1 MNKHDSVSPDSVSRN
16 ATIRKITWVAVL
28 ALGVFMTFFRIGNDS
43 LWYDE
48 SYSVAA
54 ARHPVAEMIPIIAN
68 DSHPP
73 LYYLML
79 RPVTLVLGNSETA
92 VRSLSAIGLL
102 ALAGLGFFPLRKL
115 WGNRGGL
122 VFALAVLFTP
132 MSIAASREA
141 RMYTWLAFFV
151 TAEVIAGFY
160 ARKKGRVRDWAALS
174 ILTLGASYTHYY
186 GLMAS
191 GIYWLILV
199 LSIIAGSRQ
208 PGGGKRLRAAL
219 VTAFITVLAYAPWIA
234 CLARQASRVAKNYWI
249 PPVDVFTVFRVFGYP
264 FMQRF
269 SWNFNPYA
277 IAIFLI
283 VVTLGTIGAV
293 RAVRARKDDSFLAA
307 SALSV
312 YLLTFLAALVLS
324 VVYKPIL
331 YERYF
336 IAVMGL
342 LILCFSYFV
351 RTLASRR
358 GAAIA
363 IAIYALASLPVLGKI
378 YTEEI
383 NGPLDMAEADLAGR
397 VKPGDVFVHGS
408 EHTLGLFR
416 YAFPNN
422 EHYLYLPDDFVP
434 FGNHAVFAPNA
445 SFGSDLTRYN
455 DKPVT
460 IWLTG
465 RTGEYYKTPIE
476 KITGAAH
483 RKVIGLPH
491 RYSKAPG
498 WLAITVYEVAYDP
511 EKTKSD
517 AADAVTGTG
526 TLSVTI
532 EGVKPALGGKLL
544 YALYDRDPIGPK
556 TFIASG
562 AVDPSGESITISLE
576 NLPYGTYAL
585 TVFHDVNN
593 NFEPDFKKGKPVE
606 GIAFGIDPSAL
617 TGPLSFDDMKFDFT
631 EKETRRRL
639 KIYYPE

>member
-1 MNKHDSVSPDSVSRN
+1 MDNHKSVSRN
-16 ATIRKITWVAVL
+16 DTIRKITWVAVL
-28 ALGVFMTFFRIGNDS
+28 ALGIFMTFFRIGNDS

-54 ARHPVAEMIPIIAN
+54 ARHTVAEMIPIIAD

-79 RPVTLVLGNSETA
+79 RAVTLVLGNSETA

-115 WGNRGGL
+115 FGNRGGL
-122 VFALAVLFTP
+122 VFSLAVLFTP
-132 MSIAASREA
+132 MSIAASHEA

-160 ARKKGRVRDWAALS
+160 AQKKGRARDWIALS
-174 ILTLGASYTHYY
+174 VLTLGASYTHYY

-191 GIYWLILV
+191 GLYWLILAI
-199 LSIIAGSRQ
+199 SIIARVREAE
-208 PGGGKRLRAAL
+208 GGKRLRAAL
-219 VTAFITVLAYAPWIA
+219 VTACSTLLAYAPWIA

-249 PPVDVFTVFRVFGYP
+249 PPVDVFTVFRVFAYP
-264 FMQRF
+264 YMQRF

-277 IAIFLI
+277 IAIFLT
-283 VVTLGTIGAV
+283 VLTLGVIGV
-293 RAVRARKDDSFLAA
+293 IRAVRARKEDSFLVV

-312 YLLTFLAALVLS
+312 YALTFLTALVLS
-324 VVYKPIL
+324 VTFKPIL

-336 IAVMGL
+336 IAAMGL

-351 RTLASRR
+351 HTLSSRR

-363 IAIYALASLPVLGKI
+363 IALYALASLPVLGKI
-378 YTEEI
+378 YTEEV
-383 NGPLDMAEADLAGR
+383 NGPLDIAKADLAPR
-397 VKPGDVFVHGS
+397 VKPGDIFVHGS

-422 EHYLYLPDDFVP
+422 EHYLYIPEGFVP

-465 RTGEYYKTPIE
+465 RSGEYYTTPIDR
-476 KITGAAH
+476 ITSAAH
-483 RKVIGLPH
+483 RKVIGQPH

-498 WLAITVYEVAYDP
+498 WLNITVYEVAYDP
-511 EKTKSD
+511 DKTESN
-517 AADAVTGTG
+517 AADAITGTG

-532 EGVKPALGGKLL
+532 EGVKPALGGKIL
-544 YALYDRDPIGPK
+544 YALYDRDPIGPN

-562 AVDPSGESITISLE
+562 AADPTGESVTISIE
-576 NLPYGTYAL
+576 KLPYGTYAL

-593 NFEPDFKKGKPVE
+593 NFAPDFKKGKPVE
-606 GIAFGIDPSAL
+606 GIAFGIDPAAL
-617 TGPLSFDDMKFDFT
+617 TGPLSFADMKFDFT
-631 EKETRRRL
+631 EKETSRQL
-639 KIYYPE
+639 KIFYPE